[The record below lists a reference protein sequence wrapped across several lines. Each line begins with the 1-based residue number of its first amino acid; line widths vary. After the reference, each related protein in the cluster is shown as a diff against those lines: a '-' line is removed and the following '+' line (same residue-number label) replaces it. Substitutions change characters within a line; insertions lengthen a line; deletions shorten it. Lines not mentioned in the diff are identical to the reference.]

1 MTMMKHRMHV
11 KWKTP
16 DARLNPRLRWLSLSG
31 IGGKVALVR
40 LAHKVVR
47 SGLRP
52 SEALLDW
59 K

>member
-1 MTMMKHRMHV
+1 MEN
-11 KWKTP
+11 
-16 DARLNPRLRWLSLSG
+16 ARLNPRLRLLSLSG
-31 IGGKVALVR
+31 IGEKVALFR

-47 SGLRP
+47 SGLKP